1 MENLL
6 SLDFFRD
13 KTMLLENM
21 PTYESM
27 IIDNKVA

>member
-21 PTYESM
+21 LTYESM